1 MPKYAYGCGADGT
14 FEEWA
19 GLDDSTMPCPICHQP
34 ARRRPFSGVPNLKGE
49 TVSRSIP
56 DPHYRQDAMARE
68 HLQSYGGVDKA
79 MEHIRSGIVETET
92 GRAFDPKKANPQ
104 TA

>member
-1 MPKYAYGCGADGT
+1 MPKYVYSCGADGN

-19 GLDDSTMPCPICHQP
+19 GHDDSTMPCPTCRQP

-49 TVSRSIP
+49 TVARSIP
-56 DPHYRQDAMARE
+56 DPHYRQDALAKE
-68 HLQSYGGVDKA
+68 HRQTYGGVDKA
-79 MEHIRSGIVETET
+79 MEHIRSGIRETDN
-92 GRAFDPKKANPQ
+92 GRVFDPKQANPA